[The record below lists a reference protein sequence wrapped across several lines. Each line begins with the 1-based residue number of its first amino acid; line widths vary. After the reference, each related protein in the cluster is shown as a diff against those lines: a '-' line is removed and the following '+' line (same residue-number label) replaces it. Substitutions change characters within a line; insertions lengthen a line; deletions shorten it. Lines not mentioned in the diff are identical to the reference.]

1 MSRELDLPYRLAN
14 EIKKDFLKCLTTNPL
29 KCLDMKKMKQPVFS
43 LIGYQCYRSVH
54 LCNPNSV
61 LRAGAARG
69 ASPLRQQANN
79 KAHFCSV
86 LPIVTRVDNIDI

>member
-1 MSRELDLPYRLAN
+1 MWIADLFNYF
-14 EIKKDFLKCLTTNPL
+14 KDLSEHFLKCLTNPLL

-69 ASPLRQQANN
+69 ASPLRQQATIRHIS
-79 KAHFCSV
+79 ARCCP
-86 LPIVTRVDNIDI
+86 LLRA